1 MTFNLF
7 GSYDLEVG
15 DELELQYVTTI
26 LSFQRQFQ
34 ACQLH
39 SSNSIFGYELF
50 SDIPI
55 RSTATDDNQDCN
67 EEATSTTIN
76 IPLLNESQNEACE
89 GFLSDMGRR
98 IHIVQGYVGK
108 KKYILLYILEPSLAL
123 LTHFLFSRRPPGTG
137 EGDHLFIA
145 GLFQMCL

>member
-50 SDIPI
+50 SDIPRASPDI
-55 RSTATDDNQDCN
+55 DTNLDCC
-67 EEATSTTIN
+67 EEAKHTAIN
-76 IPLLNESQNEACE
+76 IPVLNESQKEACE
-89 GFLSDMGRR
+89 AFLSDSGPK
-98 IHIVQGYVGK
+98 IHIVQGYVS
-108 KKYILLYILEPSLAL
+108 YICI
-123 LTHFLFSRRPPGTG
+123 
-137 EGDHLFIA
+137 
-145 GLFQMCL
+145 GLIHRKISAF